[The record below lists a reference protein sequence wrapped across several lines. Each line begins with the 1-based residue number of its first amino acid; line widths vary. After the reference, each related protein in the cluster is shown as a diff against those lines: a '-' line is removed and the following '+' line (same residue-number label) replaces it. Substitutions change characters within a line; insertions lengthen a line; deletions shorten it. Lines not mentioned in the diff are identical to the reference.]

1 MTAPKIENPTQS
13 SRPRFKEN
21 EGRSEKMLK
30 FKLKYIGLCAVFLEE
45 DEFLANPYSSDL
57 NNLTLEGSRAT

>member
-1 MTAPKIENPTQS
+1 MMNPRSQKNQNIPWAPKTKSTTAPKIENPTQS

-30 FKLKYIGLCAVFLEE
+30 FKLKYIGLWGFWRR
-45 DEFLANPYSSDL
+45 
-57 NNLTLEGSRAT
+57 G